1 MPLKLCLIGA
11 GHMGKIHAQKLARMR
26 GVTLSCIVDTDVAQA
41 EETARRHGV
50 PVADHYGRALADGLQ
65 AAVIASTTETHY
77 SLARDL
83 LERGVHVFIE
93 KPVAACPADARKLIA
108 LARKN
113 GLVLQVG
120 HLERFSPPFR
130 RARATIRDPLFLEA
144 HRISPFT
151 GRSTDIDVIHDLMIH
166 DIDLVL
172 SLARGDIAHVAARG
186 TPVFTERIDVATAR
200 IEFTSGC
207 IATLFASRA
216 SATKER
222 LFRVFEKDRYYALN
236 LAAGEMFSV
245 KKGAQGKPESHTYRA
260 SRQDPVH
267 DELRAFVRAIR
278 QRGDALV
285 DGEDGLRAL
294 LLADRIT
301 GEIERHRSEE
311 KAKLLE

>member
-11 GHMGKIHAQKLARMR
+11 GHMGRIHAQKLARMR
-26 GVTLSCIVDTDVAQA
+26 GVTLSCIVDTDAAQA
-41 EETARRHGV
+41 EETARKHGV
-50 PVADHYGRALADGLQ
+50 PAADHYGRALTDGLQ

-77 SLARDL
+77 PLARKL
-83 LERGVHVFIE
+83 LERGIHVFIE

-108 LARKN
+108 LARKH

-130 RARATIRDPLFLEA
+130 KAQATITDPFFLEA
-144 HRISPFT
+144 HRIGPFT

-172 SLARGDIAHVAARG
+172 SLARGNITGVEARG

-200 IEFTSGC
+200 IEFTGGC
-207 IATLFASRA
+207 VATLFASRA

-222 LFRVFEKDRYYALN
+222 LFRVFEKDRYYSLN

-245 KKGAQGKPESHTYRA
+245 KKDARGKPVARTYRA

-267 DELRAFVRAIR
+267 DELKAFVKAIR
-278 QRGDALV
+278 QRSGALV

-294 LLADRIT
+294 LLADRIA
-301 GEIERHRSEE
+301 GEIERHRSR
-311 KAKLLE
+311 KRAKLFE

>member
-11 GHMGKIHAQKLARMR
+11 GHMGRIHAQKLARMK
-26 GVTLSCIVDTDVAQA
+26 GVTLSCIVDTDAAQA
-41 EETARRHGV
+41 EDTARRHGV
-50 PVADHYGRALADGLQ
+50 PAADHYGRALADGLQ
-65 AAVIASTTETHY
+65 AAVIASSTETHY
-77 SLARDL
+77 PLARDL

-93 KPVAACPADARKLIA
+93 KPVAARPAEARKLIA
-108 LARKN
+108 LARKH

-144 HRISPFT
+144 HRVGPFT

-166 DIDLVL
+166 DIDLVS
-172 SLARGDIAHVAARG
+172 SLARGHIIHVRARG
-186 TPVFTERIDVATAR
+186 TPVFTERIDVAAAR
-200 IEFTSGC
+200 IEFTGGC
-207 IATLFASRA
+207 VATLFASRV

-222 LFRVFEKDRYYALN
+222 LFRVFEKDRFYSLN

-245 KKGAQGKPESHTYRA
+245 KKDKQGKPVARTYRA
-260 SRQDPVH
+260 SRQDPVY

-278 QRGDALV
+278 QGSGALI

-294 LLADRIT
+294 ILADRIT
-301 GEIERHRSEE
+301 REIERHRSRER
-311 KAKLLE
+311 AKLIE